1 MQDSKIS
8 LVLNTILKRR
18 SCRSFLK
25 DEIRSEHLDCF
36 ISALRWAPSAG
47 NRQPWHFY
55 LISNRQIKLKLV
67 HAAYGQEFIAQAPIV
82 FVICAL
88 PEKSGARY
96 GRRGRELYIFQ
107 DTAAAIQNLL
117 LTATELG
124 YGSCWVGAFDEQ
136 EVSKVLSLPQEKR
149 AIAIIPVGKSAEN
162 PAPPKRLEVNE
173 LFTNLE

>member
-8 LVLNTILKRR
+8 QVLNAILKRR

-25 DEIRSEHLDCF
+25 DEVVPEHLDCF

-55 LISNRQIKLKLV
+55 LIRNRQIKSNLV
-67 HAAYGQEFIAQAPIV
+67 HAAYGQDFIAQAPIV
-82 FVICAL
+82 FVVCAL
-88 PEKSGARY
+88 PEKSATRY

-117 LTATELG
+117 LTATDLG
-124 YGSCWVGAFDEQ
+124 YGSCWVGAFDDQ
-136 EVSKVLSLPQEKR
+136 EVSKTLSLPPEEKPV
-149 AIAIIPVGKSAEN
+149 AIIPVGKSAES
-162 PAPPKRLEVNE
+162 PEPPQRLEIKE
-173 LFTNLE
+173 ILTNLE